1 MKHFLII
8 PLGGKGQR
16 FVDAGYKVYKPFLKI
31 NKDKS
36 IIDDIVNNFENKHC
50 EIILVGN
57 TKRYQSNNLDTK
69 KKIHIINIKKHTSGP
84 LFSIF
89 LAANKI
95 KEIVGNNS
103 LFIVYSDI
111 NWSWNFKEIKKN
123 IFNKDIVIFTH
134 QNFHPHLEVD
144 SKSDFCSKKNKD
156 QINDISQKKTISK
169 TYQKDLLAIG
179 CYYFSNFNIIENFFK
194 TKNILP
200 KAKKELYLTSLIKF
214 LIQKKQKIFY
224 KTIKNFVHLGFPA
237 QYEDFLNW
245 RNIILNNFNTS
256 LELNYTNIML
266 MAGQGKRVKKL
277 KELKPFLKIKNNKI
291 YKFIFQ
297 KFGSKNNIIITQK
310 RLAKKIKNRNLK
322 FYIIK
327 KTNSMFST
335 VKNSRQLFDK
345 HKKFFL
351 TSCDCFGEFDKKKFN
366 KFLKKNKPDL
376 VIFGYKF
383 TNLQKHLTNSHTAL
397 ELKKGKLVNI
407 NVKRN
412 SKTSLIGHA
421 GFFWVG
427 NNKIFEKIENFSAS
441 VNLERE
447 VIIDDYFKYLFDN
460 NKFKISYYK
469 LDSYVHI
476 GSVLEYKEFKYW
488 ENYFL
493 NENRKFN

>member
-16 FVDAGYKVYKPFLKI
+16 FVDAGYKIYKPFLKI
-31 NKDKS
+31 SKDKR
-36 IIDDIVNNFENKHC
+36 IIDNIINNFDNKNC

-57 TKRYQSNNLDTK
+57 TERYQFKNLNTK

-84 LFSIF
+84 LFSIY
-89 LAANKI
+89 LASNKI
-95 KEIVGNNS
+95 KKIVGNDS
-103 LFIVYSDI
+103 LFIIYSDI
-111 NWSWNFKEIKKN
+111 NWNWDFKKIKKN
-123 IFNKDIVIFTH
+123 ILNKKVVIFTH
-134 QNFHPHLEVD
+134 QNFHPHLEID
-144 SKSDFCSKKNKD
+144 SKSDFCSKKNKN
-156 QINDISQKKTISK
+156 QIDDISEKKTISK

-194 TKNILP
+194 TKKILP
-200 KAKKELYLTSLIKF
+200 KSKKELYLTALIKF

-224 KTIKNFVHLGFPA
+224 KSIKNFVHLGLPA

-245 RNIILNNFNTS
+245 RNIIVENFNKS
-256 LELNYTNIML
+256 LRFNYTNIML

-277 KELKPFLKIKNNKI
+277 KELKPFLKVNNNTI

-310 RLAKKIKNRNLK
+310 KLVKKIKKQTFK

-327 KTNSMFST
+327 KTNSMLST
-335 VKNSRQLFDK
+335 VQNSRQLFYNYK
-345 HKKFFL
+345 NFFL
-351 TSCDCFGEFDKKKFN
+351 TSCDCFGEFDKEKFN

-376 VIFGYKF
+376 VIFGYNF
-383 TNLQKHLTNSHTAL
+383 TNLQKKLINSHTTL
-397 ELKKGKLVNI
+397 ELKKNKLFCI

-412 SKTSLIGHA
+412 LKTSLIGHA

-427 NNKIFEKIENFSAS
+427 NNKIFQNIENFTEST
-441 VNLERE
+441 NLNRE
-447 VIIDDYFKYLFDN
+447 LIIDDYFKYLFDN
-460 NKFKISYYK
+460 KKFKISYYK
-469 LDSYVHI
+469 LDSYIHI